1 MQLGVFSLTDIAA
14 DPFTAER
21 PTATQRV
28 ADIVEYAIAADKAGL
43 DVFGL
48 GEHHTLDFAVSSP
61 AVVLGAIAQATT
73 TIILTSAVSVLS
85 VLDPV
90 RLYQDFAAVDLL
102 SQGRAEITVGRS
114 AFTEPFPIFG
124 VDLADYDDVFEEKL
138 DLLLRLRDSD
148 HVTWRGRFR
157 PPLDNA
163 PIAPR
168 AHSEELAI
176 RIGIGGTPAS
186 AIRAGRLGLPMTLGL
201 IGGSPA
207 RAKPLFDLYR
217 QAGHQ
222 SGQPEEKLKAG
233 LVSHFLVAPTSQG
246 ARDTL
251 FPYYRDYL
259 APKTPGGR
267 GFVVDRAS
275 FDELAGPRGAVMV
288 GSPQE
293 VIDKILYENDLFDL
307 DRFMGQ
313 VDLGGLPHATV
324 LESIDLFATE
334 VAPVI
339 RKALPNQ

>member
-14 DPFTAER
+14 DPFTGER
-21 PTATQRV
+21 PTASQRV
-28 ADIVEYAIAADKAGL
+28 SDIVDYAIAADASGL
-43 DVFGL
+43 DVFGV

-61 AVVLGAIAQATT
+61 AVILGAVAQATT
-73 TIILTSAVSVLS
+73 SVVLTSAVSVLS

-102 SQGRAEITVGRS
+102 SKGRAEITVGRS

-124 VDLADYDDVFEEKL
+124 IDLADYDAVFEEKL
-138 DLLLRLRDSD
+138 DLLLRLRSED
-148 HVTWRGRFR
+148 HVTWSGRFR
-157 PPLDNA
+157 PPLQDA

-168 AHSEELAI
+168 SHAPELAI
-176 RIGIGGTPAS
+176 RIGIGGTPGS

-217 QAGHQ
+217 QAGAQ
-222 SGQPEEKLKAG
+222 SGQPAAKLKAG
-233 LVSHFLVAPTSQG
+233 LVSHFLVGKTSQD
-246 ARDTL
+246 ARNTL
-251 FPYYRDYL
+251 FPYYRGYL

-267 GFVVDRAS
+267 GFAIDRPG
-275 FDELAGPRGAVMV
+275 FDELAGPRGAIMV

-313 VDLGGLPHATV
+313 VDLGGLPHGTV
-324 LESIDLFATE
+324 LDSIELFATE

-339 RKALPNQ
+339 RKELTK

>member
-14 DPFTAER
+14 DPYSGER
-21 PTATQRV
+21 PTATKRI
-28 ADIVEYAIAADKAGL
+28 ADIVDYAIAADRAGL

-61 AVVLGAIAQATT
+61 AVVLGAIAQATSS
-73 TIILTSAVSVLS
+73 ILLTSAVSVLS

-102 SQGRAEITVGRS
+102 SAGRAEITVGRS
-114 AFTEPFPIFG
+114 AFTEPFPLFG
-124 VDLADYDDVFEEKL
+124 IDLADYDDVFEEKL
-138 DLLLRLRDSD
+138 DLLLQLRASD

-168 AHSEELAI
+168 AHSGELAI
-176 RIGIGGTPAS
+176 RVGIGGTPGS

-217 QAGHQ
+217 QAGQQ
-222 SGQPEEKLKAG
+222 SGQPAEKLKAG
-233 LVSHFLVAPTSQG
+233 LVSHFLVGPTSQG
-246 ARDTL
+246 ARDAL
-251 FPYYRDYL
+251 FPYYRGYL

-267 GFVVDRAS
+267 GFVVDRPS
-275 FDELAGPRGAVMV
+275 FDELAGPRGAIMV

-313 VDLGGLPHATV
+313 VDLGGLPNSAV
-324 LESIDLFATE
+324 LESIELFATE

-339 RKALPNQ
+339 RRELPT

>member
-14 DPFTAER
+14 DPFTGQR
-21 PTATQRV
+21 PGAARRI
-28 ADIVEYAIAADKAGL
+28 ADIVDYAVAADSAGL

-61 AVVLGAIAQATT
+61 AVILGAIAQATNSIT
-73 TIILTSAVSVLS
+73 LTSAVSVLS

-90 RLYQDFAAVDLL
+90 RLYQDFAAVDLI
-102 SQGRAEITVGRS
+102 SHGRAEITVGRS

-124 VDLADYDDVFEEKL
+124 VDLADYDEVFEEKL
-138 DLLLRLRDSD
+138 DLLLRLRAED
-148 HVTWRGRFR
+148 HVTWSGRFR
-157 PPLDNA
+157 PPLNNA

-168 AHSEELAI
+168 AHSDQLAI

-217 QAGHQ
+217 QAGIQ
-222 SGQPEEKLKAG
+222 SGQPAEKLKAG
-233 LVSHFLVAPTSQG
+233 LVSHFLVGDTSQG
-246 ARDTL
+246 ARDIL

-267 GFVVDRAS
+267 GFVVDRPS
-275 FDELAGPRGAVMV
+275 FEELAGPRGAIMV

-293 VIDKILYENDLFDL
+293 VIDKILCENDLFDL

-313 VDLGGLPHATV
+313 VDLGGLPRDTV
-324 LESIDLFATE
+324 LKSIELFATE

-339 RKALPNQ
+339 RKALPN